1 MINYQL
7 IATEPSGRVLCSYSI
22 NTESFFNEE
31 ALQDRVKDLY
41 QLVRSKID
49 CNEQNPEDITY
60 FFYETPDNDDY
71 NQSQLLISWKGDLNK
86 KLPNIRKN
94 NQKYYEVYEQ
104 NFLKIKDEYKLS
116 VLQQKYKCLYLLK
129 EIQIKLVSLLN
140 LSDNN
145 ICAYA
150 DLETWVFCSDYPW
163 DETHTILNRFFREW
177 TKDSDD
183 DPGSDITISIRD
195 LGIVGKDEK
204 DEDTDYRYYQ
214 VTIIY

>member
-22 NTESFFNEE
+22 NEESLLNEHG
-31 ALQDRVKDLY
+31 LQNTVKDLY
-41 QLVRSKID
+41 KLVRSKID
-49 CNEQNPEDITY
+49 CNERNPEDITY
-60 FFYETPDNDDY
+60 FFFETPDRDDY
-71 NQSQLLISWKGDLNK
+71 NQSKLLISWKGDLNK

-104 NFLKIKDEYKLS
+104 NFLKINDEYKLS
-116 VLQQKYKCLYLLK
+116 VVKQKFKCLYLLK
-129 EIQIKLVSLLN
+129 EIQIKSVSLLN

-145 ICAYA
+145 ICTYA

-163 DETHTILNRFFREW
+163 DETHTILNKFFREW

-183 DPGSDITISIRD
+183 DPVSDITISIMD